1 IRSRVS
7 SLGRTAGRPRATCC
21 ATLRMAALRSRT
33 PIWPVRWIIGTRFAK
48 RTAPSRS
55 SPAPSEGLEPEVD
68 MGTRLLVLLPL
79 LAGLPPHPATLPG
92 NVVDIVAGDFYFRA
106 PDTIPAGLTT
116 LRLRVLQGGHIAVL
130 VKLDSG
136 YTASDLLR
144 ARREGHNRP
153 AWVHFIGGPGFPPP
167 GATANTTLVLA
178 PGQYLLMCDVADEH
192 GVRHFEKGM
201 FRPLVVRAVAGAGVV
216 ALPHAD
222 VVVSERDYAFAFSA
236 PLRAGQRVL
245 RVVNE
250 GAVMHEFRLVHVLPG
265 HTGEESLRW
274 KPQDNTPRPD
284 EDVTAIVGLL
294 PGGEVETTVSLVSG
308 EYVALCVS
316 QISHGMIQIVRV
328 SP

>member
-1 IRSRVS
+1 MR
-7 SLGRTAGRPRATCC
+7 
-21 ATLRMAALRSRT
+21 
-33 PIWPVRWIIGTRFAK
+33 
-48 RTAPSRS
+48 
-55 SPAPSEGLEPEVD
+55 
-68 MGTRLLVLLPL
+68 TRLLVLLPL

-130 VKLDSG
+130 LRLDSG

>member
-1 IRSRVS
+1 MRSRVF
-7 SLGRTAGRPRATCC
+7 SLGRTASRPRATSS
-21 ATLRMAALRSRT
+21 AVLRLAASPSRT
-33 PIWPVRWIIGTRFAK
+33 PIWLGRWIIGTRFA
-48 RTAPSRS
+48 RRIAPSRS
-55 SPAPSEGLEPEVD
+55 SPATSEGLEPEVD
-68 MGTRLLVLLPL
+68 MRTRLLLLLPL

-130 VKLDSG
+130 LRLDSG

-178 PGQYLLMCDVADEH
+178 PGQYLLLCDVADEH

-222 VVVSERDYAFAFSA
+222 VVVSERDYAFAFRS
-236 PLRAGQRVL
+236 
-245 RVVNE
+245 
-250 GAVMHEFRLVHVLPG
+250 
-265 HTGEESLRW
+265 EE
-274 KPQDNTPRPD
+274 
-284 EDVTAIVGLL
+284 
-294 PGGEVETTVSLVSG
+294 
-308 EYVALCVS
+308 
-316 QISHGMIQIVRV
+316 H
-328 SP
+328 